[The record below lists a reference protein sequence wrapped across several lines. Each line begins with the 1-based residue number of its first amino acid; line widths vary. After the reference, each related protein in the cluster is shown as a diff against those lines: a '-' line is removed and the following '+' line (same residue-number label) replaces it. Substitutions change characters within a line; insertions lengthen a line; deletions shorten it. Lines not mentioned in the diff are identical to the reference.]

1 MHIFKFEWQLFS
13 QGVQRGFGKN
23 ESVFLVVI
31 LLVPQTVFFQK
42 LFFLQKSSCLLNI
55 LLLEKYVTSA
65 LWELLDNQI
74 IKLKIH
80 FKAEMISQRT
90 VLRYFLIAKMSFVI
104 NFPDHSQDRS
114 RHQIKGFDMNSIG
127 NRFFIQNNRSWYK
140 VPMNFPVSD
149 KENINLS
156 QMLLDLVLRKSV
168 ANIDDMPV
176 ERRDMLGQRIML
188 VVLAKV
194 SDQNFALIVGPS

>member
-13 QGVQRGFGKN
+13 QVVQGAFGKN

-42 LFFLQKSSCLLNI
+42 LFFLQKSSGFLDV

-65 LWELLDNQI
+65 FWEFLDNQI

-80 FKAEMISQRT
+80 FKTEMISQRT
-90 VLRYFLIAKMSFVI
+90 VLRYFLIAKMCFVI
-104 NFPDHSQDRS
+104 DFSDHSQDRS
-114 RHQIKGFDMNSIG
+114 RHQIKRFDMNSVG
-127 NRFFIQNNRSWYK
+127 NGLFIQNNRSRHK
-140 VPMNFPVSD
+140 ISMNFPVSD
-149 KENINLS
+149 EENVNLC

-168 ANIDDMPV
+168 ANINNMPV
-176 ERRDMLGQRIML
+176 ERRDMLGQGIML

-194 SDQNFALIVGPS
+194 PDQNFALIVGPS